1 MTNAQRIRSMT
12 DEGLARWLIR
22 LTNGDENIKFCKVR
36 PECDADLE
44 QDRDIPQERWGE
56 GRYALHHQGL
66 DDCLD
71 SGLGKTWFLT
81 KEEAEAALKGENHEA
96 NPV

>member
-22 LTNGDENIKFCKVR
+22 LATGDENIKFCKDR

-44 QDRDIPQERWGE
+44 QDRDIPQERCAACMLSWLGQTVEESPGTQPASISRE
-56 GRYALHHQGL
+56 GAELHG
-66 DDCLD
+66 
-71 SGLGKTWFLT
+71 
-81 KEEAEAALKGENHEA
+81 
-96 NPV
+96 